1 MLNDYD
7 FVTVMLSIRNRA
19 SLLFWR
25 KETPNKGTPM
35 HLRTY
40 SLAAATAVLG
50 ASLFVGCGGS
60 STSTSASVQ
69 TGTFVD
75 SPVKGLYY
83 VSGSTSGTTDDNGTF
98 KYESG
103 QTVKFY
109 LGQNGALLGETNG
122 SNLVTPLDLS
132 NDGIDGNKTTNML
145 LLLQSLDNDANATNG
160 IVIDTAKASK
170 IKSIDLS
177 DDANVTASLN
187 AAGATVKTSDEVKAH
202 FRETLA
208 ALSTKGTVPA
218 TATAVSTEFVGMEAP
233 TTFAKMDHVYSE
245 AYVIVR
251 YSDGTRIVR
260 PIEYTTLMTTGDVI
274 GGTTVGAI
282 LDMNGNP
289 VLDTSNGGST
299 PFVSDTPDGQ
309 SVMQIGNTLQMVTQ
323 FEYTSSD
330 ASGASRYGVLPAPMN
345 LSQLSQNTSTGQLS
359 ISSIKNIDVKDVGGL
374 WIPCAA
380 SMTPWT
386 THLGSEEY
394 EPDAKLVELG
404 TATGTNALTSANTY
418 FGDTTTANVYN
429 YGFIHETTVTAA
441 GATTV
446 KKHYSMGRSSK
457 ELAQVMPDN
466 KTAYMGDDG
475 SYTMLFM
482 YVADTAGDLS
492 AGTLYAAKWN
502 QTSASTEREA
512 KANLTWIKLGHATD
526 AEVKALITAKTKFS
540 DIFETASSATAGFT
554 KVRTYKGTEYLKLKS
569 GMEKAAAFLE
579 SRRYGALLGATSE
592 FNKME
597 GVTVNAKD
605 KKVYMAIS
613 YTDAGM
619 VTSTTDP
626 VDDIHVPLE
635 KAGAVYELSLTSGKY
650 DTTGTAISS
659 DYVASTMNAVPAL
672 IGLTISASSNPF
684 GITADVNK
692 IANPDNLK
700 YSEKMRTLFIGED
713 SGMHINNFVW
723 AYNIDTKKLS
733 RILSNTAGAE
743 ATGLQAIDNLGGHGY
758 VMSSIQHP
766 GDALTKD
773 WNAAD
778 ATVQQLNSS
787 INKKKA
793 SIGYMKL
800 PVIR

>member
-1 MLNDYD
+1 
-7 FVTVMLSIRNRA
+7 
-19 SLLFWR
+19 
-25 KETPNKGTPM
+25 
-35 HLRTY
+35 
-40 SLAAATAVLG
+40 
-50 ASLFVGCGGS
+50 
-60 STSTSASVQ
+60 
-69 TGTFVD
+69 
-75 SPVKGLYY
+75 
-83 VSGSTSGTTDDNGTF
+83 
-98 KYESG
+98 
-103 QTVKFY
+103 
-109 LGQNGALLGETNG
+109 
-122 SNLVTPLDLS
+122 
-132 NDGIDGNKTTNML
+132 
-145 LLLQSLDNDANATNG
+145 
-160 IVIDTAKASK
+160 
-170 IKSIDLS
+170 
-177 DDANVTASLN
+177 
-187 AAGATVKTSDEVKAH
+187 
-202 FRETLA
+202 
-208 ALSTKGTVPA
+208 
-218 TATAVSTEFVGMEAP
+218 
-233 TTFAKMDHVYSE
+233 
-245 AYVIVR
+245 
-251 YSDGTRIVR
+251 
-260 PIEYTTLMTTGDVI
+260 
-274 GGTTVGAI
+274 
-282 LDMNGNP
+282 
-289 VLDTSNGGST
+289 
-299 PFVSDTPDGQ
+299 
-309 SVMQIGNTLQMVTQ
+309 
-323 FEYTSSD
+323 
-330 ASGASRYGVLPAPMN
+330 
-345 LSQLSQNTSTGQLS
+345 
-359 ISSIKNIDVKDVGGL
+359 
-374 WIPCAA
+374 
-380 SMTPWT
+380 
-386 THLGSEEY
+386 
-394 EPDAKLVELG
+394 
-404 TATGTNALTSANTY
+404 
-418 FGDTTTANVYN
+418 
-429 YGFIHETTVTAA
+429 
-441 GATTV
+441 
-446 KKHYSMGRSSK
+446 
-457 ELAQVMPDN
+457 MPDN

-502 QTSASTEREA
+502 QISTSTEREA

-613 YTDAGM
+613 YTDSGM
-619 VTSTTDP
+619 LASTSDP
-626 VDDIHVPLE
+626 VDHIHVPLE

-733 RILSNTAGAE
+733 RILSTTAGAE

>member
-1 MLNDYD
+1 MHFRNY
-7 FVTVMLSIRNRA
+7 SIV
-19 SLLFWR
+19 
-25 KETPNKGTPM
+25 
-35 HLRTY
+35 
-40 SLAAATAVLG
+40 AAAAVLG

-75 SPVKGLYY
+75 SAVKGLYY
-83 VSGSTSGTTDDNGTF
+83 VSGSQSGTTDVNGTF
-98 KYESG
+98 KFETG

-109 LGQNGALLGETNG
+109 LGDANGALIGETNG
-122 SNLVTPLDLS
+122 STLITPLDLS
-132 NDGIDGNKTTNML
+132 DDGVDGNKTANIL
-145 LLLQSLDNDANATNG
+145 RVLQSLDSDGDASNG
-160 IVIDTAKASK
+160 IDINTSKASK
-170 IKSIDLS
+170 VKSYNFS
-177 DDANVTASLN
+177 DDANVTTGLTT
-187 AAGATVKTSDEVKAH
+187 AGATIKTSDEARAH
-202 FRETLA
+202 FRETLL

-218 TATAVSTEFVGMEAP
+218 TATVVSTEFIGMAAP

-245 AYVIVR
+245 AYVAIK

-260 PIEYTTLMTTGDVI
+260 PIEYTTLMNTGDVI

-309 SVMQIGNTLQMVTQ
+309 SLMQIGSTLQMVTQ
-323 FEYTSSD
+323 FEYTSAD

-345 LSQLSQNTSTGQLS
+345 LSTLTQSTDGVLN
-359 ISSIKNIDVKDVGGL
+359 ISKIANIDVKDVGGL

-380 SMTPWT
+380 SLSPWN

-404 TATGTNALTSANTY
+404 TATGTNALTGPNAY

-429 YGFIHETTVTAA
+429 YGFIHETTVSST

-466 KTAYMGDDG
+466 KTVYMGDDG

-482 YVADTAGDLS
+482 YVADTAGDMS
-492 AGTLYAAKWN
+492 AGTLYAAKWT
-502 QTSASTEREA
+502 QTSSATDREV
-512 KANLTWIKLGHATD
+512 KANLTWVKLGHATD
-526 AEVKALITAKTKFS
+526 AEVKALITARKKFS
-540 DIFETASSATAGFT
+540 DIFETSASAATGFT
-554 KVRTYKGTEYLKLKS
+554 KIRTYKGTEYLKLKA

-619 VTSTTDP
+619 VTSSTDP

-635 KAGAVYELSLTSGKY
+635 KAGAVYELSLGSGQN
-650 DTTGTAISS
+650 DTAGAAINSTYAASS
-659 DYVASTMNAVPAL
+659 MKALPAL
-672 IGLTISASSNPF
+672 IGLTVAASSNPF

-723 AYNIDTKKLS
+723 AYNVDTKKLS

-743 ATGLQAIDNLGGHGY
+743 ATGLQAIENLGGYGY
-758 VMSSIQHP
+758 IMSSMQHP
-766 GDALTKD
+766 ADALLKD

-800 PVIR
+800 PAIR